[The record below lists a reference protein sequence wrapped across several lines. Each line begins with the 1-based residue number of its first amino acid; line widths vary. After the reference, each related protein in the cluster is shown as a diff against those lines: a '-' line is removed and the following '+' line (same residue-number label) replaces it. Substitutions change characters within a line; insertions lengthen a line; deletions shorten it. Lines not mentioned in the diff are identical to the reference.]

1 MVIQSDTIV
10 ILLLANPGHFT
21 VERVPDSKKTKEKKS
36 YERNHS
42 TMANI
47 PMPSGNC
54 SNNQGL
60 IQLKHILQ
68 DTGR

>member
-1 MVIQSDTIV
+1 MQSDTTV

-21 VERVPDSKKTKEKKS
+21 VERVPVSEGTKEKKS

-42 TMANI
+42 GMASI

-60 IQLKHILQ
+60 IQLKQILQ